1 MIDNRF
7 LKTDSKSSST
17 SVIEELIIGV
27 AAMGTGESV
36 TGSAITLSCAMDV
49 TATGTEKNGSAT
61 IGVGTQTRFFSSH
74 ISRGT
79 VLPLITSSSR
89 ETACLIST
97 ILMYLS
103 GP

>member
-1 MIDNRF
+1 LVIGSW
-7 LKTDSKSSST
+7 KTSFNSSST
-17 SVIEELIIGV
+17 SVIGESTIGV
-27 AAMGTGESV
+27 AAMGTGESAMGSV
-36 TGSAITLSCAMDV
+36 TTLPYAMGV

-61 IGVGTQTRFFSSH
+61 IEVGTQTHFSSSR

-89 ETACLIST
+89 KTAYLVST

-103 GP
+103 GQ